1 MNASICDLCKKEIP
15 EISFTIPMDENWERI
30 SGMYCSLTCAR
41 WDNRMWNRGKR
52 SVEEWEKRDEWMRMR
67 YMNLDSSK

>member
-1 MNASICDLCKKEIP
+1 
-15 EISFTIPMDENWERI
+15 MDENWERI